1 MVRAGTS
8 TSSHLSSL
16 YISGVSRSI
25 EPRTRSPLEQLL
37 QRSLRR
43 RDRHSNLIFGR
54 NWNDESR
61 GQQGTK
67 ELIDQTRGAPLKSA
81 PTAVTTLVLHPPYY
95 RHPPIDDGPPP
106 LCLHV
111 VSPTSLR
118 PHLSSACTRDRVKS
132 RNLSRRWLCAVVAE
146 SLPVGPETHRPR
158 RIVRA
163 YKVSHL
169 LCLYISPSTRP
180 NTRRTSPIAHF
191 SRGVVLSHSR
201 AGELAHSRDSIRD
214 TCLGPQSDCPVAHL
228 AHCPLRGGR
237 PTDFSPHGRG
247 ACVSS
252 MQAGTSHQLIRR
264 QVCVTDSVTCSTS
277 DEARRL
283 WESQ

>member
-67 ELIDQTRGAPLKSA
+67 ELIDQTRGEPLKSA

-158 RIVRA
+158 KIVRA
-163 YKVSHL
+163 SRGESSSLPVYLSFYETEHSADEPYRPFLAWRRLEPLASGRAGPLPRQHPRHL
-169 LCLYISPSTRP
+169 LG
-180 NTRRTSPIAHF
+180 SPIGL
-191 SRGVVLSHSR
+191 SRRASR
-201 AGELAHSRDSIRD
+201 AL
-214 TCLGPQSDCPVAHL
+214 PVARRAFDGL
-228 AHCPLRGGR
+228 LPAWTGSLRIVDASR
-237 PTDFSPHGRG
+237 H
-247 ACVSS
+247 VSS
-252 MQAGTSHQLIRR
+252 IDQTSG
-264 QVCVTDSVTCSTS
+264 VCNG
-277 DEARRL
+277 
-283 WESQ
+283 